1 MKLTSQQLQQII
13 KEELQA
19 VLGEQE
25 GTPEE
30 AGLDPEQEKKLA
42 PQCRNPDFAESA
54 NISANSLGYQGEN
67 FCLDMA
73 YKEFDELIGRQRTP
87 DEARIIRKILKKF
100 GVSAIFTFAKAYA
113 DSGLKIETKIEGEVL
128 LLVIQNKELEGVIN
142 FLKREKLVLLARS
155 ELVGFNPLETYLT
168 HQDLEAIFKMF
179 NPPEHK
185 REEDE
190 DLGGVMTEFVDQS
203 KQRAQML
210 TMLAKFP
217 TQKLK
222 VERGSSVD
230 EVRFRE
236 DDFGGQMPKNIEFSN

>member
-1 MKLTSQQLQQII
+1 MKLTRQQLTTII

-25 GTPEE
+25 ETPEE
-30 AGLDPEQEKKLA
+30 AGLDPEEEKKLA
-42 PQCRNPDFAESA
+42 QMCLDPDLAASA
-54 NISANSLGYQGEN
+54 NISADSLGYKGD

-73 YKEFDELIGRQRTP
+73 YK
-87 DEARIIRKILKKF
+87 KF
-100 GVSAIFTFAKAYA
+100 EERAGQQPE
-113 DSGLKIETKIEGEVL
+113 KIEKEVIRRVKDNL
-128 LLVIQNKELEGVIN
+128 GFDGVFDFLSKE
-142 FLKREKLVLLARS
+142 FLSKKKPVFIKNSKLMD
-155 ELVGFNPLETYLT
+155 FNPMKTYLT
-168 HQDLEAIFKMF
+168 HQDLEAIFKKF
-179 NPPEHK
+179 SPPEHE

-210 TMLAKFP
+210 TMLAKFTP
-217 TQKLK
+217 KLK

-236 DDFGGQMPKNIEFSN
+236 DDFGGEMPENIEFSN